1 MSVIKEIYD
10 VAKDSAALAT
20 KAAALKRGLKTEL
33 KLNKKILTDIGNSA
47 IIDQARRIA
56 IIEMLDIEELT
67 AAVRYEMPYTAIS
80 RRKVTT
86 VLAEKHTIKRL
97 VDYDLEKLIEALY
110 LMISYLKK
118 DAKNTQIDLNLRLIN
133 INKYNNV
140 LLELLS

>member
-20 KAAALKRGLKTEL
+20 KAAALKRALKTEL

>member
-10 VAKDSAALAT
+10 VAKDSATLAT
-20 KAAALKRGLKTEL
+20 KAAALKRALKTEL
-33 KLNKKILTDIGNSA
+33 KLNKKILTDIGRSA
-47 IIDQARRIA
+47 SIDDTRRLL
-56 IIEMLDIEELT
+56 IIEMLDVAEIS
-67 AAVRYEMPYTAIS
+67 AAVRYEMPYAAIS
-80 RRKVTT
+80 RKKVSAE
-86 VLAEKHTIKRL
+86 LAEKHKIKRL

-118 DAKNTQIDLNLRLIN
+118 DGRNTQIDLNLRLIN

>member
-20 KAAALKRGLKTEL
+20 KAAALKRALKTEL
-33 KLNKKILTDIGNSA
+33 KLNKKILADIGKSA
-47 IIDQARRIA
+47 TIDHARRLVIID
-56 IIEMLDIEELT
+56 MLDIEELT
-67 AAVRYEMPYTAIS
+67 AAVRYEMPYTALS
-80 RRKVTT
+80 RKKVSTE
-86 VLAEKHTIKRL
+86 VAEKYAIKRI
-97 VDYDLEKLIEALY
+97 VAYDLEKLIEALY

>member
-10 VAKDSAALAT
+10 VAKDSATLAT
-20 KAAALKRGLKTEL
+20 KAAALKRALKTEL
-33 KLNKKILTDIGNSA
+33 KLNKKILSDIGKSA
-47 IIDQARRIA
+47 TIDNVRRLQIID
-56 IIEMLDIEELT
+56 MLDIEELT

-80 RRKVTT
+80 RKKVTT
-86 VLAEKHTIKRL
+86 EVAEKYHIKRIAN
-97 VDYDLEKLIEALY
+97 YDLEKLIEALY

>member
-20 KAAALKRGLKTEL
+20 KAAALKRALKTEL
-33 KLNKKILTDIGNSA
+33 KLNKKILTDIGKSA

-118 DAKNTQIDLNLRLIN
+118 DGKNTQIDLNLRLIN

-140 LLELLS
+140 LLDLLS